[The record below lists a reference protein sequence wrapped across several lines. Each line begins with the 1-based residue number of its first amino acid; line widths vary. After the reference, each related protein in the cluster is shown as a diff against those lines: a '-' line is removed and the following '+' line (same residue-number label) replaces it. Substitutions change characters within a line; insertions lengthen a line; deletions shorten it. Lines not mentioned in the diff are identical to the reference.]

1 MRPLLG
7 ITLGCALVAG
17 IAATAVA
24 AAAGTDPSA
33 HAPST
38 AAVSAD
44 PGVKAPKT
52 VGQVLEVVRSRA
64 LAQQGDAPAGSTG
77 ARAAAIADDP
87 EPTPA
92 PTDEP
97 GPADPV
103 PTEPAPTEPA
113 PTEPAPT
120 EPAPTDPV
128 PSDPA
133 PSDPTPP
140 VDTTAPTGTFVLSSN
155 ALWTGQQL
163 TLTQSALA
171 DAGNDVATIT
181 RVVSWGDGT
190 STTVSPGATKVIKPY
205 KKKGKFTVSV
215 TLTDAAGNTAKAK
228 ISKPAMAVTIPTA
241 TFKLSTKAVWHH
253 QSFKVAISKVPSGT
267 TKIILDQGDGTL
279 KSLKVKNPSVT
290 LSYYKKSNKLVPAGA
305 KTLRVTFTNKYGA
318 ATPVVAGKVTLK
330 KDSWNPTVKLT
341 KPSKSS
347 ASKASAWS
355 TVRGTAADKG
365 SGLQKVQLFVVRAN
379 QFGDGWCYTTKKKW
393 LKIDFENEDQ
403 DLTACTLASKV
414 TKGKWS
420 HKVSGLKKNY
430 AIALVAFSLDWT
442 DRMSSA
448 AEAQQMLTRN

>member
-1 MRPLLG
+1 M
-7 ITLGCALVAG
+7 T
-17 IAATAVA
+17 
-24 AAAGTDPSA
+24 TD
-33 HAPST
+33 
-38 AAVSAD
+38 
-44 PGVKAPKT
+44 
-52 VGQVLEVVRSRA
+52 
-64 LAQQGDAPAGSTG
+64 
-77 ARAAAIADDP
+77 
-87 EPTPA
+87 PA
-92 PTDEP
+92 PTD
-97 GPADPV
+97 
-103 PTEPAPTEPA
+103 
-113 PTEPAPT
+113 
-120 EPAPTDPV
+120 PAPTDPV

-133 PSDPTPP
+133 PSDPAPP

-205 KKKGKFTVSV
+205 K
-215 TLTDAAGNTAKAK
+215 
-228 ISKPAMAVTIPTA
+228 
-241 TFKLSTKAVWHH
+241 
-253 QSFKVAISKVPSGT
+253 
-267 TKIILDQGDGTL
+267 
-279 KSLKVKNPSVT
+279 NPSVK